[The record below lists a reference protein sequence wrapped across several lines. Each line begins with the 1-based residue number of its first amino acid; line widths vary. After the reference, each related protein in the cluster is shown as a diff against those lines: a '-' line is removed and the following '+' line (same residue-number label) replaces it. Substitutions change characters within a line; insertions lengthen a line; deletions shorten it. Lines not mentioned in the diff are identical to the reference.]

1 MKLISI
7 TNLIGGG
14 LNSDITPVDMGG
26 NYLTHCNNVRMKSGG
41 ITPFGGSADV
51 ADVALVAE
59 PHYMKFV
66 KGVDADKWII
76 AGKDKIVSYSAS
88 FTDISPSNMTPITD
102 SDSWTIT
109 SISGI
114 TIVNHPVLGP
124 MYMDVAHSTLTP
136 LPWKTGAD
144 WASAKQKCNIMV
156 VHRQFMFALG
166 LIDNGIEIPD
176 GVRWSAP
183 ADVGAVPKNWDPLDN
198 TSTAGIMSLGG
209 SGGRIIGALSLRD
222 SLAVYREYGITM
234 FDYVGGQYV
243 WRARRIGTDV
253 GLLSKDAVADVNGTH
268 FFLTYG
274 DVYVNDGNTTK
285 SIASDKI
292 IKRLSAIDKHNY
304 NRAFAL
310 HNAANKEVWF
320 CVPTTGY
327 EYANKA
333 FIFNYEY
340 GSWLVRDLPNIMI
353 ADTGSLTSADTIWD
367 NSHIT
372 WDGAVKS
379 WGDNATS
386 PFDIMT
392 LGLRK
397 ESDTAYK
404 ISAIDLPLGFNSN
417 PYSSIIERTDLAIGG
432 IGVTNTITRIYPHVT
447 GASKV
452 RVQVGSQ
459 MAPGGP
465 VQWKPFVDFSPSDSR
480 KIDIRSTGLLH
491 AYRIM
496 ATDVTANFILT
507 GLDFEYTEAGTR

>member
-1 MKLISI
+1 MEKIR
-7 TNLIGGG
+7 IGNFVSAG
-14 LNSDITPVDMGG
+14 LNSDINPVDLGE
-26 NYLTHCNNVRMKSGG
+26 NFLTHCSNVRMKSGG

-51 ADVALVAE
+51 SSISIVTE
-59 PHYMKFV
+59 PHFMKFV
-66 KGVDADKWII
+66 KGVDMDKWII
-76 AGKDKIVSYSAS
+76 AGSNKIASYASA
-88 FTDISPSNMTPITD
+88 FTDITPDGMITVTD
-102 SDSWTIT
+102 KDSWSIT

-114 TIVNHPVLGP
+114 TIVNHPTVGP
-124 MYMDVAHSTLTP
+124 LYMDVAHSKLTS
-136 LPWKTGAD
+136 LPWKSDVSWSA
-144 WASAKQKCNIMV
+144 AKQKCHVMV
-156 VHRQFMFALG
+156 AHRQFIFALG
-166 LIDNGIEIPD
+166 IIDDGKDIPD

-353 ADTGSLTSADTIWD
+353 ADSGPLTSPDTIWD
-367 NSHIT
+367 NSNIT

-507 GLDFEYTEAGTR
+507 GLDFEYTEAGAR